1 MLEKKVSNTLRS
13 KPVCTSKKKKKNL
26 RTGLEPASTPQE
38 KKFQSRYHLSQEELE
53 EQGNVVIC
61 LLDAVIIHYALF
73 NLALVTSF

>member
-38 KKFQSRYHLSQEELE
+38 KK
-53 EQGNVVIC
+53 VPV
-61 LLDAVIIHYALF
+61 ALPPEPGG
-73 NLALVTSF
+73 T